1 MRLRTDKMG
10 EGFDRL
16 ERRST
21 AIRDL
26 HLWAGIHDLMER
38 WERIIEQDN
47 RMGVL
52 ANSDKDGK
60 PAPRHHGAAQR
71 SPRA

>member
-16 ERRST
+16 ERRLT

-26 HLWAGIHDLMER
+26 HLWAGIHDLSAPSHG
-38 WERIIEQDN
+38 IP
-47 RMGVL
+47 MGWVCVTG
-52 ANSDKDGK
+52 NSIGGIWQAM
-60 PAPRHHGAAQR
+60 PNN
-71 SPRA
+71 